1 MNEFYEFVSN
11 SPWISFFLAS
21 VITGFVI
28 NLYKVTCQFIL
39 SLVIRQNCIV
49 GIVEE
54 PNGIVYTQEVDLTK
68 DNNNNNKD

>member
-1 MNEFYEFVSN
+1 MTEFYNFVSN

-21 VITGFVI
+21 VITSFVI

-49 GIVEE
+49 
-54 PNGIVYTQEVDLTK
+54 TK
-68 DNNNNNKD
+68 ETTNKD

>member
-1 MNEFYEFVSN
+1 MTEFYNFVSN
-11 SPWISFFLAS
+11 SPWISFFLAY

-49 GIVEE
+49 
-54 PNGIVYTQEVDLTK
+54 TK
-68 DNNNNNKD
+68 ETTNKD